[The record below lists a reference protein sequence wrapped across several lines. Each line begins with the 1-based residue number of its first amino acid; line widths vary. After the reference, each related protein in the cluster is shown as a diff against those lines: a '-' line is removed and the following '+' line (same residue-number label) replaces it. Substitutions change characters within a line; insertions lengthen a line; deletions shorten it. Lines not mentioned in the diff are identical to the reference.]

1 MGKHNGKARP
11 SGAKV
16 GSALVNNAR
25 KVEHID
31 TAAYAGAR
39 SWMTSCVRVCDLDLL
54 TSCALCQGGKGGKI
68 GAIDEFRHTTDPQ
81 GAPNMQSVIENNDL
95 TELLTMVHAV
105 LAALTTVL
113 RICVSAPF
121 CDLHYSHDQA
131 LGISLHVHNISSC
144 IHHVLGSP
152 SGRFG
157 WERFY
162 S

>member
-25 KVEHID
+25 KVECIG
-31 TAAYAGAR
+31 ASACAVAG
-39 SWMTSCVRVCDLDLL
+39 SWTTTCERVCDLALL
-54 TSCALCQGGKGGKI
+54 TLCQGGKGGKI

-95 TELLTMVHAV
+95 TELLTMVHNV
-105 LAALTTVL
+105 LAALTAVL
-113 RICVSAPF
+113 RICVSASI
-121 CDLHYSHDQA
+121 CDLYYSHNQA
-131 LGISLHVHNISSC
+131 LGIPLHLHSISSC
-144 IHHVLGSP
+144 FHHVLVPP

>member
-25 KVEHID
+25 KVECIG
-31 TAAYAGAR
+31 TVAYAVAC
-39 SWMTSCVRVCDLDLL
+39 SWTTTCVRVCDLALF
-54 TSCALCQGGKGGKI
+54 TLCQGGKGGKI

-81 GAPNMQSVIENNDL
+81 GAPNMQSV
-95 TELLTMVHAV
+95 MVHDV
-105 LAALTTVL
+105 LAALTAVL
-113 RICVSAPF
+113 RICVSASF
-121 CDLHYSHDQA
+121 SNLHYGHEQA
-131 LGISLHVHNISSC
+131 LGISLHLHSTPSC
-144 IHHVLGSP
+144 FHHVLVSP

>member
-25 KVEHID
+25 KVVCIG
-31 TAAYAGAR
+31 TAAHAVTR
-39 SWMTSCVRVCDLDLL
+39 SWTTTCVRVCDLALF
-54 TSCALCQGGKGGKI
+54 TLCQGGKGGKI

-95 TELLTMVHAV
+95 TELLTMVHDA
-105 LAALTTVL
+105 LAALTAVL
-113 RICVSAPF
+113 RICVSASI

-131 LGISLHVHNISSC
+131 QGILLRLHSISSC
-144 IHHVLGSP
+144 FHHVFVSP

-157 WERFY
+157 WERFH